1 MPRDRC
7 VHIIDD
13 EAKIRED
20 RPPGDLESL
29 EERVQSRLAGGLC
42 IEIGGLD
49 EALRIK
55 ILEARIAAAKLVHQT
70 FEVPAAVVA

>member
-55 ILEARIAAAKLVHQT
+55 ILEDA
-70 FEVPAAVVA
+70 